1 MKSGFVCLDKGL
13 GLSSNYAVVKVRRML
28 PKGTAVG
35 HGGTLDPDA
44 SGVLPVCIG
53 TATRLF
59 DYIIDRRKVYETV
72 LQLGQETNTQDAT
85 GEVVRELPYDAD
97 EAAVRAILPRFTGNI
112 LQIPPMYSAIKR
124 DGVRMYQ
131 LARKGEEMELEP
143 RPVVVDGIE
152 YVADEG
158 NGRHRLRVACHRGVY
173 IRTLCHDM
181 GLALGTVAH
190 MASLRRTCVEEFS
203 LENALTLDKLMQ
215 MNEEGRLED
224 AILPADYPIS
234 YLPEVRAKERCL
246 RLIRNGNPLTRNE
259 LDRDVPD
266 GPCRL
271 YAGDRFCGIVER
283 DGDGVKFRCMLLRDE

>member
-1 MKSGFVCLDKGL
+1 
-13 GLSSNYAVVKVRRML
+13 
-28 PKGTAVG
+28 
-35 HGGTLDPDA
+35 
-44 SGVLPVCIG
+44 
-53 TATRLF
+53 
-59 DYIIDRRKVYETV
+59 
-72 LQLGQETNTQDAT
+72 
-85 GEVVRELPYDAD
+85 
-97 EAAVRAILPRFTGNI
+97 
-112 LQIPPMYSAIKR
+112 
-124 DGVRMYQ
+124 
-131 LARKGEEMELEP
+131 
-143 RPVVVDGIE
+143 
-152 YVADEG
+152 
-158 NGRHRLRVACHRGVY
+158 
-173 IRTLCHDM
+173 
-181 GLALGTVAH
+181 
-190 MASLRRTCVEEFS
+190 MASLRRTCVGEFS